1 MISSI
6 LAIIIMILYII
17 LPFSLWKVLLLIPN
31 VDIRVLVLN
40 ILLIVYFVIPFK
52 AVYGL
57 GERNKHDR

>member
-6 LAIIIMILYII
+6 LAIIILILYLI

-57 GERNKHDR
+57 GETNKHDR

>member
-1 MISSI
+1 MIESI

-17 LPFSLWKVLLLIPN
+17 LPFSMWRVLLLIPN

-40 ILLIVYFVIPFK
+40 IFLIVYFVIPFK
-52 AVYGL
+52 AVYGI

>member
-1 MISSI
+1 MVSSI
-6 LAIIIMILYII
+6 LAIIILILYLI

-40 ILLIVYFVIPFK
+40 ILLIVYFFIPFK